1 MQEMPVTSIISEEDI
16 ALESEQYQN
25 DKNGQVK
32 EQEQMGMVGRMQ
44 MRSKNKKTND
54 VYNYELEICEHAL
67 NSPPD
72 TKVYGNANE
81 QAEVQ
86 QY

>member
-1 MQEMPVTSIISEEDI
+1 
-16 ALESEQYQN
+16 
-25 DKNGQVK
+25 
-32 EQEQMGMVGRMQ
+32 MGMVGRMQ